1 MDAHAWEEQDR
12 AKHEEANYQRSLS
25 RARTGEGILASL
37 QGHEAQAGPIAEA
50 EQVTYERN
58 LQRARER
65 AVEGIGAL
73 ARGGPAQARRPYL
86 VGEKGPELMVPDQ
99 SGTVIPN
106 NKLKMLARKPV
117 PRLRG
122 GRVYAG
128 GEPEASA
135 LTAARREPG
144 ERAAAMRAPDLAKA
158 DLELGAP
165 TSYAGGAGAPM
176 PVSVVRGMRTTYT
189 NPAPSNEGGGY
200 NPNPSQNDQEFSTP
214 VLAQQA
220 FNRGQLNQD
229 LALAKRPGMTPNMP
243 ALTEKYGAYVPP
255 EGPKIEAVASADPT
269 GERTYRL
276 SQAKV
281 QEATAAGEELGA
293 AKAAFHTNFVGEH
306 GEPDSKNPGSFKKPA
321 DPNLSRIYEEGKA
334 LIHTGMD
341 PKAAYETIKP
351 KIHEHYYTPDNV
363 DKALDLIA
371 QQTGQPVT
379 KQWRANALAG
389 TPEAKAV
396 LYPFIKK
403 AVQQV
408 KPGFWASARKNVVSP
423 AGPSGP
429 SNLDY
434 LAQ

>member
-1 MDAHAWEEQDR
+1 MDATAWLEQRAAKNEENRYQLDLKRAATGEAAAARATGIQTQESDPTSVMYRGLALGGR
-12 AKHEEANYQRSLS
+12 AKS
-25 RARTGEGILASL
+25 
-37 QGHEAQAGPIAEA
+37 
-50 EQVTYERN
+50 
-58 LQRARER
+58 
-65 AVEGIGAL
+65 
-73 ARGGPAQARRPYL
+73 RRPYL

-99 SGTVIPN
+99 SGTVVPN
-106 NKLKMLARKPV
+106 NKLQALVRKAV
-117 PRLRG
+117 PRARG

-128 GEPEASA
+128 GEPEVATRQSPA
-135 LTAARREPG
+135 VAGQSPG
-144 ERAAAMRAPDLAKA
+144 ERAAAGRAPELAQA
-158 DLELGAP
+158 GAELGAP
-165 TSYAGGAGAPM
+165 TSYAGGAGAPV
-176 PVSVVRGMRTTYT
+176 PVEVVRGTRTTYT

-200 NPNPSQNDQEFSTP
+200 NPTLSRNTREFASP
-214 VLAQQA
+214 IQAQQA
-220 FNRGQLNQD
+220 FNRGELNQD

-389 TPEAKAV
+389 TPEAKAM